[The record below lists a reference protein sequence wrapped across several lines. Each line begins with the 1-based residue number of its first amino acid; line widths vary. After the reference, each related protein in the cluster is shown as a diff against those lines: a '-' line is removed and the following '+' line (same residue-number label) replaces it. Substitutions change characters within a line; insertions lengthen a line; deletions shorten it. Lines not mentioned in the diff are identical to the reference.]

1 MRAAA
6 SGVDQL
12 ERVGRDLR
20 AAFLD
25 IGPLQP
31 RIVINDRV
39 YSEQTTPTA
48 ELVVLNRR
56 TEVEHEFGHTWAGST
71 KRIRLHGTFNVRA
84 GFDLRRE
91 LKVTIGPSEIVVH
104 LPHAMIL
111 SVDQQNV
118 DVLEMNNGFWNPIS
132 PQDMQDELARLP
144 QLAREKVAVDDL
156 IIEAE
161 KTLARILTSRMHTD
175 MPLRLDFDSGEIA
188 Q

>member
-48 ELVVLNRR
+48 ELAVLNRR
-56 TEVEHEFGHTWAGST
+56 TEVEHEFEHTWAGST

-91 LKVTIGPSEIVVH
+91 LRVTMGSNEIVIH
-104 LPHAMIL
+104 LPHATIL

-144 QLAREKVAVDDL
+144 QLTREKVAADDL
-156 IIEAE
+156 IVEAE
-161 KTLARILTSRMHTD
+161 KTLARILTSRMHTET
-175 MPLRLDFDSGEIA
+175 PLRLDFDSGEIA